1 MNRVTQYLY
10 CLMGVLCVC
19 IQGLFSAQPRTV
31 FIPRSFSSSALYTD
45 GFSFLA
51 KRDTQHNRALLLGHT
66 AIYQDSYNGSK
77 SAPFFLGSTNR
88 EISIA
93 QDESGVLNSEWFHI
107 ESAEESVYASTLSVT
122 PERSAVGVCVRAQ
135 YFLDQCLNGL
145 WVGVALPVVHVTH
158 TLNPVEVKKSGTLVA
173 DDSQFGS
180 VVRALDWDNWRAGKW
195 SSTAQSIT
203 GVDDIVTQIGVD
215 IDGPRGSLQQ
225 LALELVIPVGSKATG
240 QYLFEPLLGMQG
252 SLAIGISLKTVS
264 ELFKLNENCQLL
276 YVGHVGY
283 RYHTRSTQSRLFDL
297 KGQPFSRYLIY
308 MDTDLI
314 PNDTNVALKASNGT
328 NFFLRECLV
337 TPGATGQSVNALQCR
352 LGRHHIN
359 AGYMYW
365 WRVAEQLS
373 FAAPMDRTF
382 AVPSPQGVSVGGSPV
397 QVWMTGA
404 QITDRYSAADP
415 AVSTSPS
422 VVRDIEFDIDS
433 GAMPYVA
440 SHTLF
445 LDYSSSFVHKSMTCT
460 VRLGGGYEFS
470 QVPAVLD
477 TLHIWCGIGITI

>member
-1 MNRVTQYLY
+1 MNTKIRHMLVIA
-10 CLMGVLCVC
+10 VVVC
-19 IQGLFSAQPRTV
+19 GYAAGIAAAQPRTV

-77 SAPFFLGSTNR
+77 NAPFFLGGNKQEVSV
-88 EISIA
+88 A
-93 QDESGVLNSEWFHI
+93 QDESGDLNSEWFHI
-107 ESAEESVYASTLSVT
+107 ESAEGSDYASALSVA
-122 PERSAVGVCVRAQ
+122 PDRSAVGVCIRAQ
-135 YFLDQCLNGL
+135 YFLDQCLKGL
-145 WVGVALPVVHVTH
+145 WFGVALPVVHVTH
-158 TLNPVEVKKSGTLVA
+158 TLNPVEVKKSTTVVA
-173 DDSQFGS
+173 QDSQFSS
-180 VVRALDWDNWRAGKW
+180 VSRALDWDNWRAGKW
-195 SSTAQSIT
+195 SSVAQSIT
-203 GVDDIVTQIGVD
+203 GVDDIVTQLGID

-264 ELFKLNENCQLL
+264 EIVKLNDVCQLL

-283 RYHTRSTQSRLFDL
+283 RYHTRSSQSRLFDL

-337 TPGATGQSVNALQCR
+337 TPGATGQSVNALQFK
-352 LGRHHIN
+352 LWRHHIN
-359 AGYMYW
+359 LGYMYW

-382 AVPSPQGVSVGGSPV
+382 AVPSPQGVSVGGSPL
-397 QVWMTGA
+397 QVWMTGP
-404 QITDRYSAADP
+404 QITDHYLAADP
-415 AVSTSPS
+415 AVSTSPA

-445 LDYSSSFVHKSMTCT
+445 LDYSSSFVHRSMTCT
-460 VRLGGGYEFS
+460 VRFGGGYEFS

-477 TLHIWCGIGITI
+477 TLHVWCGIGITI